1 VNVQPFDPAQNSP
14 ENAAQLQR
22 WCSEFRDRL
31 RAMVRARMDPRL
43 AARFDPSDVVQEA
56 LTEATERY
64 ADYQRNPTM
73 SPYLWLRFLTLQRL
87 NILYRRHLGT
97 HKRTA
102 NREVQLPQLEV
113 SSVAMAQWLIDR
125 GTSPSGSVA
134 KREQHIRLC
143 EALETMSPQDCEIL
157 TLRHFEQL
165 TSEEA
170 AQVLDITLAAASRRY
185 YRALER
191 LREIVDPLLNE
202 EQ

>member
-1 VNVQPFDPAQNSP
+1 
-14 ENAAQLQR
+14 
-22 WCSEFRDRL
+22 
-31 RAMVRARMDPRL
+31 
-43 AARFDPSDVVQEA
+43 
-56 LTEATERY
+56 
-64 ADYQRNPTM
+64 
-73 SPYLWLRFLTLQRL
+73 
-87 NILYRRHLGT
+87 
-97 HKRTA
+97 
-102 NREVQLPQLEV
+102 LPQLEV